1 VLSFFVFR
9 ITSLAID
16 NYFIIKVMTL
26 VFEAFVNLLFDV
38 TDIIRYRYWFTQVSL
53 KCKVREFTDVC

>member
-1 VLSFFVFR
+1 M
-9 ITSLAID
+9 ID